1 MTVAARA
8 PNINRS
14 RVYEDIVQRLAAQFL
29 PGTDRRLFPTIRE
42 LLCFAAVLGYSE
54 GRKVPL
60 DKSQGTEDVSYQQFE
75 RGDAENLIY
84 LVALADKNDVNVL
97 REDNEDE
104 CARIFEEYANGGL
117 GIVKDYLLRE
127 GGEYPDRAIM
137 RLLNDKGYLKAV
149 QPEPDTGSIS
159 F

>member
-1 MTVAARA
+1 M
-8 PNINRS
+8 
-14 RVYEDIVQRLAAQFL
+14 
-29 PGTDRRLFPTIRE
+29 
-42 LLCFAAVLGYSE
+42 
-54 GRKVPL
+54 PL
-60 DKSQGTEDVSYQQFE
+60 DKSQGVEDVSYQQFE

-84 LVALADKNDVNVL
+84 LVALAATQDVNVI

-117 GIVKDYLLRE
+117 GLIKDYLLRD

-137 RLLNDKGYLKAV
+137 RLMHERGYLRAV
-149 QPEPDTGSIS
+149 QSEPDPGNIS